1 VPCRSAHFTT
11 DGDHARNAYFSA
23 PPQVAAVSIT
33 YVPAFAREENLLNSR
48 EASAKENGAKCLKLA
63 IFPVLSPGI
72 IILMDW
78 MTIALTAEIG
88 SLLDEQES
96 VIQNPSKLAAMT
108 TIEVINYCLR
118 SNRLRQLS
126 QKLCR
131 FEPNFC
137 PDISRTI
144 LTPPPNKTN

>member
-1 VPCRSAHFTT
+1 
-11 DGDHARNAYFSA
+11 
-23 PPQVAAVSIT
+23 
-33 YVPAFAREENLLNSR
+33 
-48 EASAKENGAKCLKLA
+48 
-63 IFPVLSPGI
+63 
-72 IILMDW
+72 MDW
-78 MTIALTAEIG
+78 MTIAFTAEIG

-118 SNRLRQLS
+118 NNRLRQLS

-144 LTPPPNKTN
+144 WTPPPNKTN